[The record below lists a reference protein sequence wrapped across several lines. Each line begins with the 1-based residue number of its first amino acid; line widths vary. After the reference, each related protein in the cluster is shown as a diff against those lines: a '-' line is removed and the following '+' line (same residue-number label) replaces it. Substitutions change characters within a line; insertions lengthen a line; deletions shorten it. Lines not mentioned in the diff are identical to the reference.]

1 MESKTV
7 WKYKTITSKR
17 IMNQIIHPDF
27 KLNGKSFTYIE
38 LLSEALYLK
47 ENGQLFEKEIGK
59 FLLDWLNNESFVMVK
74 TSGSTGIPKQIVLQ
88 KSSMIASAKAT
99 GLFFNLQ
106 PKNTALLCLS
116 ANYIAGK
123 MMLVRAITLGLHL
136 DTIDPTSAP
145 LTTKKYNFIA
155 MVPLQVQKSLSKLHL
170 VDNLLIGGTQVSYS
184 LSESIQKTNCNA
196 FESYGM
202 TETISHIALKKIGE
216 LCFTVLPNVAISVDD
231 RSCLEIEALEL
242 TKEKIITND
251 IVEIVNATQF
261 ILKGRIDNIINS
273 GGIKIFP
280 EEVEEIL
287 GKHISVPFFIASKAD
302 EILGE
307 KVILVLEAKPFSI
320 DNSVFSEL
328 SKYQI
333 PKEILF
339 IDSFER
345 TETQKINRKKS
356 LDKLL

>member
-1 MESKTV
+1 
-7 WKYKTITSKR
+7 
-17 IMNQIIHPDF
+17 MNQIIHPDF

-38 LLSEALYLK
+38 LLAEVLYLK
-47 ENGQLFEKEIGK
+47 ENGQLFEKEIGN
-59 FLLDWLNNESFVMVK
+59 FLLDWLNSESFIMVQ
-74 TSGSTGIPKQIVLQ
+74 TSGSTGNPKQIVLQ
-88 KSSMIASAKAT
+88 KSAMIASAKAT
-99 GLFFNLQ
+99 GLFFDLQ

-145 LTTKKYNFIA
+145 LSTKNYNFIA

-170 VDNLLIGGTQVSYS
+170 VDNLLIGGTKVSYS
-184 LSESIQKTNCNA
+184 LSESILKTNCNA

-202 TETISHIALKKIGE
+202 TETISHIAIKKIGE
-216 LCFTVLPNVAISVDD
+216 LPFTVFPNVTISVDE
-231 RSCLEIEALEL
+231 RSCLVIEALEL
-242 TKEKIITND
+242 SKEKIITND
-251 IVEIVNATQF
+251 IVEILNATQF
-261 ILKGRIDNIINS
+261 VLKGRIDNVINS

-287 GKHISVPFFIASKAD
+287 AKSISVPFFVASKPD

-307 KVILVLEAKPFSI
+307 KVILVLETTPFFI
-320 DNSVFSEL
+320 ENKVFSEL

-339 IDSFER
+339 LESFVR

-356 LDKLL
+356 LEKLI

>member
-1 MESKTV
+1 
-7 WKYKTITSKR
+7 
-17 IMNQIIHPDF
+17 MNQIIHPDF

-47 ENGQLFEKEIGK
+47 ENGKLFEKEIAN
-59 FLLDWLNNESFVMVK
+59 FLLDWLNSESFILVQ
-74 TSGSTGIPKQIVLQ
+74 TSGSTGKPKQIVLQ
-88 KSSMIASAKAT
+88 KSAMIASAKAT

-136 DTIDPTSAP
+136 DTNDPKSEP
-145 LTTKKYNFIA
+145 LSTNKYNFIA
-155 MVPLQVQKSLSKLHL
+155 MVPMQVEKSLAKLNL
-170 VDNLLIGGTQVSYS
+170 VDKLLIGGTKVSYS
-184 LSESIQKTNCNA
+184 LSESILKTNCNA

-202 TETISHIALKKIGE
+202 TETISHIAIKKIGE
-216 LCFTVLPNVAISVDD
+216 LSFTVLPNVTISVDD
-231 RSCLEIEALEL
+231 RNCLVIEASEL
-242 TKEKIITND
+242 FKEKVITND
-251 IVEIVNATQF
+251 IVEIVNAAQF
-261 ILKGRIDNIINS
+261 ILKGRIDNVINS

-280 EEVEEIL
+280 EEVEEKL
-287 GKHISVPFFIASKAD
+287 AKYISAPFFIGSKPD

-307 KVILVLEAKPFSI
+307 KVILVIEATPFSI

-333 PKEILF
+333 PKQILF
-339 IDSFER
+339 LKTFER
-345 TETQKINRKKS
+345 TETNKINRKKTVE
-356 LDKLL
+356 KLI

>member
-1 MESKTV
+1 
-7 WKYKTITSKR
+7 
-17 IMNQIIHPDF
+17 MNQIIHPDF

-59 FLLDWLNNESFVMVK
+59 FLLDWLNNESFVLVK

-88 KSSMIASAKAT
+88 KSAMIASAKAT
-99 GLFFNLQ
+99 GLFFNLI
-106 PKNTALLCLS
+106 PKSTSLLCLS

-170 VDNLLIGGTQVSYS
+170 VDNVLIGGTKVSYS
-184 LSESIQKTNCNA
+184 LSESILKTNCNA

-202 TETISHIALKKIGE
+202 TETISHIAIKKIGE
-216 LCFTVLPNVAISVDD
+216 LYFTVLPNVTISMDE
-231 RSCLEIEALEL
+231 RSCLVIEALEL
-242 TKEKIITND
+242 FKEKIITND
-251 IVEIVNATQF
+251 IVEIQNATQF
-261 ILKGRIDNIINS
+261 VLKGRIDNVINS

-280 EEVEEIL
+280 EEIEELI
-287 GKHISVPFFIASKAD
+287 GKHISVPFFIGSKPD

-307 KVILVLEAKPFSI
+307 RVILVIEAKPFSI
-320 DNSVFSEL
+320 ENNVFSEL

-339 IDSFER
+339 LESFVR

-356 LDKLL
+356 LEKLM